1 EYWTYSLPRRMGV
14 AASRATMQQR
24 LPWTAPDAVQRG
36 LVDACFAVGAQAF
49 GTQAAERALALASVH
64 NLAERL
70 RDKALRRADDEERKP
85 LVLYREEELQ
95 RMQRNFYGFDPS
107 YHVARHHFV
116 YRKPH
121 AWTPRHLA
129 PHRDAAPLPTDATA

>member
-1 EYWTYSLPRRMGV
+1 MILVSAADDRMGIGFNHRRQ
-14 AASRATMQQR
+14 S
-24 LPWTAPDAVQRG
+24 
-36 LVDACFAVGAQAF
+36 
-49 GTQAAERALALASVH
+49 
-64 NLAERL
+64 

-85 LVLYREEELQ
+85 LALYREEELQ

-129 PHRDAAPLPTDATA
+129 PHRDIAPLSASPSVPHVA